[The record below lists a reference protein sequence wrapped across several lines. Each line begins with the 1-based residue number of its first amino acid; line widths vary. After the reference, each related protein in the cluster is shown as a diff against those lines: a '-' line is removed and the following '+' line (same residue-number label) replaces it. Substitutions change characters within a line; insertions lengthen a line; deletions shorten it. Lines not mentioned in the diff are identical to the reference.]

1 MNAKRKSVWAYC
13 GESLKRG
20 MPPCD
25 ISLNVLNKSI
35 YCLVVDIGL
44 WTMKCI
50 VTNIYTLNISR
61 LSKPRLRDGQRLEQ
75 PFNGFSGFDLFIKI
89 VVFLS
94 K

>member
-1 MNAKRKSVWAYC
+1 MPKGKVC
-13 GESLKRG
+13 GLIVGNLSRG
-20 MPPCD
+20 ACPPCD
-25 ISLNVLNKSI
+25 ISLNVLYKSI
-35 YCLVVDIGL
+35 YCLIVHIGL